1 MRDGLLRRKLGDGGR
16 FVARY
21 VVDASVIVKWFIDEE
36 YSDKALLLER
46 NYVEGSVDIVVPELV
61 L

>member
-21 VVDASVIVKWFIDEE
+21 VVDASVIVKWFADEE
-36 YSDKALLLER
+36 YSDKAILH
-46 NYVEGSVDIVVPELV
+46 
-61 L
+61 